1 VNIVKLINLHKMFI
15 RCLKLSVRIVDVDT
29 VKIEKR
35 LGGPVKRVF
44 AGISNKLLFS
54 IGVFNPGEGLNPH
67 IHPESDEVYYVLDGE
82 GTVHIG
88 EDRKEYRINAGLA
101 LYIPSGTIHSVTNTS
116 SGKLTVAFFIAPGTE
131 PPIEV

>member
-1 VNIVKLINLHKMFI
+1 MSIRIIDVN
-15 RCLKLSVRIVDVDT
+15 T

-35 LGGPVKRVF
+35 LGGPIKRVF

-67 IHPESDEVYYVLDGE
+67 IHPESDEVYYVLEGE

-88 EDRKEYRINAGLA
+88 SEGKEYPVNAGLA
-101 LYIPSGTIHSVTNTS
+101 LYIPAGTIHSVTNTS
-116 SGKLTVAFFIAPGTE
+116 NKMLKIAFFVAPGTE
-131 PPIEV
+131 PPIEVK